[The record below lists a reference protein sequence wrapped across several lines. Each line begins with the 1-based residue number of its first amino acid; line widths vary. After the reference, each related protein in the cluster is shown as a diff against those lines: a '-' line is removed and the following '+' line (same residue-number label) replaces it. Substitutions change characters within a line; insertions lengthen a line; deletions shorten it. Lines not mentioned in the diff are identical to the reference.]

1 MVVGGQK
8 SLQGS
13 SAGHACLPP
22 ASSNGGQP
30 NACTE
35 AVPLDDRQ
43 DQNRK
48 LKDAA
53 QLSEAATAASTS
65 PSRGAAGPCDR

>member
-1 MVVGGQK
+1 MVVGGQRRSK
-8 SLQGS
+8 DLALG
-13 SAGHACLPP
+13 P

-30 NACTE
+30 NDCTA

>member
-8 SLQGS
+8 ALQGS
-13 SAGHACLPP
+13 SAGHACLSP

-30 NACTE
+30 KACAE

-53 QLSEAATAASTS
+53 QLSEATAASTS